1 MVNDRTFAYVTKL
14 TSSTQLKCIGGKNWV
29 ISSGSWMDIQ
39 HDLHVNLENM
49 SNFSKKTSF
58 CQRPVLFCTKTKR
71 PIVEKTEAYLELSRT
86 STMKLFCDE
95 PLTLFG

>member
-1 MVNDRTFAYVTKL
+1 
-14 TSSTQLKCIGGKNWV
+14 
-29 ISSGSWMDIQ
+29 MDKQ

-58 CQRPVLFCTKTKR
+58 CQRPVLFWAKTKR
-71 PIVEKTEAYLELSRT
+71 PIVEKTEVYLELSRT

-95 PLTLFG
+95 PLTLSGQKLHRRCSTRI